1 MSTASVGG
9 PVGVAEQLLVLLLT
23 DVESSTQHWLR
34 EPQRMPAALDVLDV
48 AVEHSMSQFGGE
60 IVRPRGEGD
69 SHFVVF
75 PRASTAVRAAAA
87 LQQSLSD
94 AAWPDGMEFRVRIA
108 IHAGEVQRRNGDYA
122 GVAIHHAARLRS
134 AAHGGQVLVSR
145 AIVELLGNGLDD
157 ELRFKSLG
165 RHRIR
170 DIPGWAEV
178 FQLCAPSLAASFP
191 PLVTL
196 DTGLP
201 PVTAIVFLDAVG
213 TVRSAEGLTGDEER
227 TVFGRL
233 AELFATNF
241 SACDGQYLKQ
251 LGDGCVALFADPDGA
266 VAFARGARSAASRL
280 DVALRSV
287 VHLGRVDF
295 VHEEPIGR
303 SILVAA
309 TLLRQAPTDRI
320 ALSPTAAALIDQAD
334 DFVTLDS

>member
-1 MSTASVGG
+1 MS
-9 PVGVAEQLLVLLLT
+9 P
-23 DVESSTQHWLR
+23 
-34 EPQRMPAALDVLDV
+34 
-48 AVEHSMSQFGGE
+48 FGGE

-75 PRASTAVRAAAA
+75 PRPSAAVRAAAA
-87 LQQSLSD
+87 LQRSLRN
-94 AAWPDGMEFRVRIA
+94 AAWPDGVEFRVRIA
-108 IHAGEVQRRNGDYA
+108 IHAGEIQRRNGDYA

-134 AAHGGQVLVSR
+134 TAHGGQVVVGR
-145 AIVELLGNGLDD
+145 AIVELLGNGLED
-157 ELRFKSLG
+157 ELRFESLG

-170 DIPGWAEV
+170 DVPGWTEV
-178 FQLCAPSLAASFP
+178 FQLCGPSLPASFP
-191 PLVTL
+191 SLVTL

-201 PVTAIVFLDAVG
+201 PVTAIVFMDAVG
-213 TVRSAEGLTGDEER
+213 TVRAAERLTHDEQR
-227 TVFGRL
+227 AVFVRL
-233 AELFATNF
+233 SELFATNF

-251 LGDGCVALFADPDGA
+251 LGDGCIALFADPQGA
-266 VAFARGARSAASRL
+266 VAFARAARSEASRL

-320 ALSPTAAALIDQAD
+320 ALSPTAAALIDPAD
-334 DFVTLDS
+334 DLVTLES